1 MSETQNQSNSN
12 PTNPITSNSNPAQN
26 ENPEPTSAA
35 LATSPQPQPAQTTN
49 TTPKVAFHSS
59 AVHRP
64 TAQTKDYFAEQNQQ
78 TQAKKQVNSKKIK
91 LSLIIIG
98 SILGVMVVGGL
109 IWFIFAN
116 LNILPTADDK
126 PYDEMTEEE
135 QSEYNYTIA
144 QGVYDSIRDKEQ
156 GSTNT
161 DSDPNT
167 TTNTAKEDFQ
177 QAIESAPNNTE
188 ANVIRVSEMRYLL
201 ESGEYTDILEVGTS
215 VCEDTNLDLMTR
227 LSCANIMALA
237 AHKKGNQELY
247 NYYNN
252 LQMTLTDEA
261 TQLNGL
267 GGA

>member
-98 SILGVMVVGGL
+98 SILGVVVVGGL

-135 QSEYNYTIA
+135 QTEYNVNISQNIYN
-144 QGVYDSIRDKEQ
+144 SIVDKEQ
-156 GSTNT
+156 ENPGNP
-161 DSDPNT
+161 DSEKAA
-167 TTNTAKEDFQ
+167 AKEEFE
-177 QAIESAPNNTE
+177 QAVNSAPNNTE
-188 ANVIRVSEMRYLL
+188 ANVIRISQMRYLL
-201 ESGEYTDILEVGTS
+201 ERGEYTDILEIGS
-215 VCEDTNLDLMTR
+215 NVCEDTSLDLVTR
-227 LSCANIMALA
+227 ISCANTMAIA
-237 AHKKGNQELY
+237 AYEKGKQSLY
-247 NYYNN
+247 EYYDN
-252 LQMTLTDEA
+252 LQNSLIEQKERLEYPEGGQDE
-261 TQLNGL
+261 
-267 GGA
+267 